1 MWPLKQRSFPKP
13 VFSIEHNLKLARYF
27 RRMFGN
33 LLSFGQISTQ
43 ESENEKSMTTGSI
56 ICTLSFFFFSL
67 ARFIIIVAAR
77 RIHAGKI
84 PTNLDT
90 TEKFYLIR
98 LLDNIAVILVS
109 LNMSVAFIFFAIQ
122 NQQFRAILMTMLTN
136 IKSRLIKT
144 TKKVPA
150 NNNVGVRQ
158 QPAANSQAQMI
169 PMADVPINQMPANI
183 HSLNMKNRQ
192 FQLRR
197 EIGLQ
202 YGAKQT
208 KR

>member
-1 MWPLKQRSFPKP
+1 
-13 VFSIEHNLKLARYF
+13 
-27 RRMFGN
+27 MFGN